1 MTFRWSIRRV
11 FVAPLIGLVLILAGC
26 QSAATDQSSTGETA
40 DQPIKIA
47 QVFQGTLGDE
57 SYNDAMWDANEQA
70 QQDFGV
76 SYDYVESWAYPD
88 MEGYLRDYAEVQEY
102 DLIIV
107 GSFQIEWL

>member
-1 MTFRWSIRRV
+1 MKVRWSRRRV
-11 FVAPLIGLVLILAGC
+11 FLAPLIVLGLVLAGC
-26 QSAATDQSSTGETA
+26 QSDTTDQSSTGETA
-40 DQPIKIA
+40 DQSSTGETADQPLSIA

-88 MEGYLRDYAEVQEY
+88 MEGYLRDYADV
-102 DLIIV
+102 
-107 GSFQIEWL
+107 